1 MPLQYAIYILNYS
14 FNKEAN
20 VIQSNLE
27 MKNLVS

>member
-1 MPLQYAIYILNYS
+1 MPRQYTIYILNC

-20 VIQSNLE
+20 VFQSNLE